1 MMEIKTR
8 IVYGCIFYTF
18 GMALFSILRLLFD
31 GGKSIEPAFCLVIL
45 GLITVLEI
53 ADGLTGQIPFKHKW
67 SFYLCNFSVLYIVF
81 TGYMLLTSSRG
92 LDWRSF
98 VSNTLFFTGGYFV
111 INSCM
116 HSIQLR
122 NVKKINQKLL

>member
-67 SFYLCNFSVLYIVF
+67 AFYLCNFTVLYFVF
-81 TGYMLLTSSRG
+81 TGYLLITRSTG
-92 LDWRSF
+92 FDWQS
-98 VSNTLFFTGGYFV
+98 VLSNTLFFTGGYIF